1 MHSGRVAS
9 VGGVAIG
16 DVDRLADVETPLRR
30 QAERSVGV
38 TGTVGTPSQRAAAA
52 SRPSTGWISS
62 EPITATG
69 TTGVPVAIATRA
81 KERPKR
87 ASR

>member
-1 MHSGRVAS
+1 
-9 VGGVAIG
+9 
-16 DVDRLADVETPLRR
+16 L
-30 QAERSVGV
+30 GV
-38 TGTVGTPSQRAAAA
+38 TGTVGRPSQRAAAD
-52 SRPSTGWISS
+52 RCPSTGWISS

-69 TTGVPVAIATRA
+69 MTGVPVAIATRA